1 MSRTSCRLNRLP
13 VAIAMITAGLL
24 FTIRFYDHDPIP
36 YTVYFGIYLLTM
48 YLFSHLTK
56 APGKQELWC
65 VQCYNLV
72 PRSAPTFCNKEAPA
86 SEKVSKP
93 LTLKPSKQLWNYV
106 ELWNVTNGLL
116 CSTYSIC
123 CATGSLPSW
132 GLSVRQSTWYTKGRI
147 YGKRPEDARK

>member
-24 FTIRFYDHDPIP
+24 FTIHFYDHDPIP
-36 YTVYFGIYLLTM
+36 YTVHFGIYLLTM

-65 VQCYNLV
+65 VQCYNPV

-86 SEKVSKP
+86 SEKVSKL
-93 LTLKPSKQLWNYV
+93 LTLKPSNYEIMWNYEMSQMDCFV
-106 ELWNVTNGLL
+106 PLIVSAVPQAPCPHGD
-116 CSTYSIC
+116 SM
-123 CATGSLPSW
+123 
-132 GLSVRQSTWYTKGRI
+132 
-147 YGKRPEDARK
+147 